1 VASKLTHQRLLKA
14 ARAEREKE
22 WQLQE
27 ERLAAE
33 RLRPAISPMVAAWE
47 VIKSVPA
54 GTTIVDEAIATARHS
69 PVHL

>member
-1 VASKLTHQRLLKA
+1 LSSADASKLTHQRLLKA

-33 RLRPAISPMVAAWE
+33 RLRPAISPMVAAY
-47 VIKSVPA
+47 
-54 GTTIVDEAIATARHS
+54 G
-69 PVHL
+69 